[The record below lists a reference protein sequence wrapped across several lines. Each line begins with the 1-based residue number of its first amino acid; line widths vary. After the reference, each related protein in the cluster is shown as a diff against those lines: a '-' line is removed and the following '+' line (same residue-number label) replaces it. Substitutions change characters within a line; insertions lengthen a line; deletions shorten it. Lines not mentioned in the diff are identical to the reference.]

1 MKVKVIKIN
10 FRRDWVLIVNLM
22 IFKMTKNIQSYCTH
36 SINVLIIWIIL
47 FHKTKTILIK
57 ADMKIFKIKLKT
69 KYLIKLIIVL
79 VKNTIQVNLF
89 QIQQIIKVIK
99 NFLILFLKENLKYW
113 KQINSKEIF
122 CQKI

>member
-10 FRRDWVLIVNLM
+10 FRWDWVIKVNIM
-22 IFKMTKNIQSYCTH
+22 IFKMIINMQSYYIH
-36 SINVLIIWIIL
+36 SINVLEIWIIL
-47 FHKTKTILIK
+47 FIKTRAILNK
-57 ADMKIFKIKLKT
+57 VNVKIFKIKSKT
-69 KYLIKLIIVL
+69 KYLIKLKIDL
-79 VKNTIQVNLF
+79 VKNSLQVNLF